1 MLWLPADPEV
11 YLNCSTLQL
20 QRMHLSS
27 IGSIGTNL
35 PVSRPALE
43 EKQNSESCLLFDI
56 LNLNDCDKKYILKE
70 IKGLEL
76 EEKCMLS
83 AVLALVL

>member
-1 MLWLPADPEV
+1 
-11 YLNCSTLQL
+11 
-20 QRMHLSS
+20 MHLS
-27 IGSIGTNL
+27 IDSIGTNL
-35 PVSRPALE
+35 LVSRPALE
-43 EKQNSESCLLFDI
+43 EKQNWELLAFWH
-56 LNLNDCDKKYILKE
+56 LNLKDCDKKYIVKE

>member
-1 MLWLPADPEV
+1 M
-11 YLNCSTLQL
+11 
-20 QRMHLSS
+20 
-27 IGSIGTNL
+27 
-35 PVSRPALE
+35 SRPALE